1 MNLGGG
7 RKEGRER
14 EMLRYVRLWWR
25 FAIMSLVREAEYRV
39 SFAVSVLVGIISL
52 AIAVLTYG
60 VLYGYTEDVE
70 GWSRAEVLMVLGCFR
85 VAESLIE
92 LLVARNMWNIAEHI
106 REGDMDYVLVRPVSS
121 QFLASLRVVNPSEG
135 VNALVGLGLVVY
147 AGNMAGVEWSLE
159 RVAAALVFGICGL
172 ILLYSVWC
180 LAVTFGF
187 WFQSGP
193 LESVLF
199 WLIDTGRYPVTFFKG
214 WVRLFLMFIFPV
226 AFASTFPAQALRG
239 EINPRLLLAG
249 ILMASLSLV
258 GTNRFWNYGVR
269 HYSSA
274 SS

>member
-1 MNLGGG
+1 M
-7 RKEGRER
+7 
-14 EMLRYVRLWWR
+14 
-25 FAIMSLVREAEYRV
+25 
-39 SFAVSVLVGIISL
+39 
-52 AIAVLTYG
+52 
-60 VLYGYTEDVE
+60 
-70 GWSRAEVLMVLGCFR
+70 
-85 VAESLIE
+85 
-92 LLVARNMWNIAEHI
+92 
-106 REGDMDYVLVRPVSS
+106 
-121 QFLASLRVVNPSEG
+121 
-135 VNALVGLGLVVY
+135 
-147 AGNMAGVEWSLE
+147 
-159 RVAAALVFGICGL
+159 FGICGL

>member
-1 MNLGGG
+1 
-7 RKEGRER
+7 
-14 EMLRYVRLWWR
+14 MLRYVRLWWR